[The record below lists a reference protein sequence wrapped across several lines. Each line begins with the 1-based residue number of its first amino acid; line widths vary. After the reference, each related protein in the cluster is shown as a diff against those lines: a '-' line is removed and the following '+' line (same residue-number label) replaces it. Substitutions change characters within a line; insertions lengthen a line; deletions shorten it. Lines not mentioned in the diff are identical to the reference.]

1 MHKTVD
7 SLRAP
12 DTPTGIGANRPARS
26 RDFHVGYSP
35 VLLRTDLKESLKRF
49 RRDLGFGHDSHIERC
64 LMSAAIELLLSQPEL
79 HEGWINGLADA
90 TRKDV
95 MLASQSAQASQSS
108 TEANRPI
115 RGA

>member
-1 MHKTVD
+1 MLKDAESPRLAH
-7 SLRAP
+7 A
-12 DTPTGIGANRPARS
+12 PTGVGTNRPGRG

-35 VLLRTDLKESLKRF
+35 VLLRTDLKDALKQF

-64 LMSAAIELLLSQPEL
+64 LMSAAIEMLLTRPEL
-79 HEGWINGLADA
+79 HDGWIKTLADA

-95 MLASQSAQASQSS
+95 MIASQLPQGAQTRSQVFK
-108 TEANRPI
+108 PI